1 MTLAPIILFVYNRA
15 ELTRLTVEA
24 LLRNEEAAETL
35 LYVFAD
41 GAKPNASVEQLEK
54 IEKVRRY
61 IHTIKG
67 FKEVIIEEAPQNKG
81 LANSVISGVTKVL
94 EKHGKAIIVEDDLL
108 TSKNFLHYMNTSLD
122 MYENDDQVICIH
134 GYSIIKNP
142 PIKEKTYFQVGA
154 DCWGWATWKRGWD
167 LFNADS
173 QALMDMISSDKKL
186 RNTFTYNHTYPYM
199 KMLRKQI
206 KGKVDSWAIRWYASA
221 VVNNKLCLYP
231 AKSLVKNVGYGE
243 DATHC
248 SNTESYEATIGI
260 DETTRDFP
268 KIATVESEVMRQ
280 EWEKLFRE
288 MSREEEK
295 RHSLWTRIRNSVRRQ
310 LGLLD

>member
-1 MTLAPIILFVYNRA
+1 MFAPIILFVYNRVG
-15 ELTRLTVEA
+15 LTKLTVDA
-24 LLRNEEAAETL
+24 LLKNKEAGETI

-41 GAKPNASVEQLEK
+41 GAKPNATIEQR
-54 IEKVRRY
+54 EKVEEVRTY
-61 IHTIKG
+61 IHTIRG
-67 FKEVIIEEAPQNKG
+67 FKEVVIEEAAQNKG
-81 LANSVISGVTKVL
+81 LANSVISGVTKVV
-94 EKHGKAIIVEDDLL
+94 EKHGRAIIVEDDLL
-108 TSKNFLHYMNTSLD
+108 TSKNFLHYMNSSLD
-122 MYENDDQVICIH
+122 MYENDDEVICIH

-142 PIKEKTYFQVGA
+142 PIKEKTYFQIGA

-167 LFNADS
+167 MLNPDS
-173 QALMDMISSDKKL
+173 KALMKMISADKQLL
-186 RNTFTYNHTYPYM
+186 RTFTYNHSYRYM

-221 VVNNKLCLYP
+221 VVNGKLCLYP

-248 SNTESYEATIGI
+248 SNTESYEATVEI
-260 DETTRDFP
+260 DETTTDFP
-268 KIATVESEVMRQ
+268 KIATVESAVMRQ

-295 RHSLWTRIRNSVRRQ
+295 RHSLWTRMRNAVRRK